1 VKKTLVVGLG
11 NTLVPEDKLGADI
24 VRALARNPDL
34 PDDVDIIDGGTDLL
48 RVANQ
53 LRGRELI
60 VLVDSAACDV
70 AQNEP
75 VVVLEHGSPR
85 LADFQQHAHH
95 LSAVQALD
103 LIRWSDESVAQAKCV
118 WFLLPVTPAGRV
130 ARSAP

>member
-1 VKKTLVVGLG
+1 MKKTLVVGLG
-11 NTLVPEDKLGADI
+11 NALVAEDRLGPEI
-24 VRALARNPDL
+24 VRALAMNPDL
-34 PDDVDIIDGGTDLL
+34 PDDVDTIDAGTDLL
-48 RVANQ
+48 RVADQ

-60 VLVDSAACDV
+60 VLVDAALSE
-70 AQNEP
+70 AAGNEE

-103 LIRWSDESVAQAKCV
+103 LIRWSDKSVAQAKCV
-118 WFLLPVTPAGRV
+118 WFLLPVTPAHRG